1 MFIQV
6 VQAKTTDPEGV
17 LRQTERWDT
26 DVRPSAKGYLGSTG
40 GVADDGTVVFLA
52 RFQDEASAQANS
64 DLPEQTAWWNEME
77 KYLTDVTFRNTSD
90 TEEMLG
96 GGDDK
101 AGFVQIMQGHCKNRA
116 RLEEL
121 NKQFQ
126 SELQKA
132 RPDVLGGVT
141 AWFGDDYVDA
151 IYFASEAE
159 ARKGEQNMPDEVGG
173 ASFEEFMSLTE
184 NVSYIDLKNPILR
197 SA

>member
-17 LRQTERWDT
+17 MRQGERWDT

-40 GVADDGTVVFLA
+40 GVADDGTVIFVV
-52 RFQDEASAQANS
+52 RFNDEASAQANS
-64 DLPEQTAWWNEME
+64 NLPEQTAWWNEME
-77 KYLTDVTFRNTSD
+77 KYLTDVTFRDTTD

-101 AGFVQIMQGHCKNRA
+101 AGFVQIMQGHCKDRA
-116 RLEEL
+116 RLTEL
-121 NKQFQ
+121 NQQFQ

-141 AWFGDDYVDA
+141 AWFGDDFVDV
-151 IYFASEAE
+151 IYFTSEAD
-159 ARKGEQNMPDEVGG
+159 ARKGEQNMPDEVDGV
-173 ASFEEFMSLTE
+173 SFEEFMSLNE
-184 NVSYIDLKNPILR
+184 NVVYTDLTNPILR